1 MHAHG
6 VTTAQYRLSDAS
18 REELGSDRARYAA
31 APPKVYSWNGPS
43 SCAVTGAS
51 KLTGNHYFATAGMD
65 PDKHKPERP
74 CSMQDRSEPFRS
86 KAWNA
91 PPLPPRVRDRILL
104 DRTLQWDRDH
114 DCAPNG
120 LAHDR
125 SVPARAALAR
135 CYASG
140 FGGSSRRSTPSVRRL
155 RSGPPLR
162 QSGAS
167 RRAPATSGLP
177 SAPGQ
182 TSSRWPARGPPWV
195 STELTLART
204 FTHETN

>member
-1 MHAHG
+1 MRRRCRPG
-6 VTTAQYRLSDAS
+6 CCCKTTAPTCRYLVGLLAS
-18 REELGSDRARYAA
+18 
-31 APPKVYSWNGPS
+31 
-43 SCAVTGAS
+43 
-51 KLTGNHYFATAGMD
+51 
-65 PDKHKPERP
+65 
-74 CSMQDRSEPFRS
+74 SM
-86 KAWNA
+86 
-91 PPLPPRVRDRILL
+91 VGGRDRVLL